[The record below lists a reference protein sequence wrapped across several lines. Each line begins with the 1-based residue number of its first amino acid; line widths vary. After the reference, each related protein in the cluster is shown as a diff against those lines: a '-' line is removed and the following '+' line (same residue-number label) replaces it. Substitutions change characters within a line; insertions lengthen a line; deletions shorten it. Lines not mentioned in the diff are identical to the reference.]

1 MSVAWWNENC
11 GFTMQ
16 GVDQCGVVERESW
29 IRHAGYGPEQTCQK
43 EKQRVTVLSQK
54 KQACWTQ
61 KSSLNMYK
69 SLVCD
74 MLKVKK
80 QIYHVDIKKTD
91 MAESKHHI

>member
-1 MSVAWWNENC
+1 M
-11 GFTMQ
+11 
-16 GVDQCGVVERESW
+16 
-29 IRHAGYGPEQTCQK
+29 
-43 EKQRVTVLSQK
+43 LSQK